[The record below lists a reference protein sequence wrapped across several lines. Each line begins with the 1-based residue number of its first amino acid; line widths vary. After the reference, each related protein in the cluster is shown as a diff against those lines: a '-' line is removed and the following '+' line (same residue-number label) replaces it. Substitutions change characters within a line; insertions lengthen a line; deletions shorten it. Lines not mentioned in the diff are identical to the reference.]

1 MIVPLVALSTLLV
14 SPAWV
19 AEQQAARAPLVI
31 LHVGD
36 RAGYDAGHMPGAQF
50 IALREL
56 SDPDAKLTLQM
67 ASVDRLRAAFQDHGV
82 GDNSRIVICFAGD
95 WVSPAAR
102 VFVALDYLGLGDHTS
117 VLDGGLAAWRAD
129 QRPIIKEV
137 PVVPRG
143 TLTPHPRPDA
153 IVDAAWVA
161 SHLRD
166 PRVAIIDARTHA
178 FYAGEMAGNYP
189 RQGHIAGAM
198 SLPFNTVT
206 EEASLRMKAE
216 AALRSL
222 FDAAGA
228 MPGGDVVTYCHIGQQ
243 ASQVYLAAR
252 LLGYRA
258 HLYDGSFEEWA
269 QRSDLPVETGSAA
282 RKP

>member
-36 RAGYDAGHMPGAQF
+36 RAGYDAGHIPGAQF
-50 IALREL
+50 IALKEL

-82 GDNSRIVICFAGD
+82 SDNSHVVIYFAGE

-258 HLYDGSFEEWA
+258 HLYDGSFEEWSS
-269 QRSDLPVETGSAA
+269 RPDLPIETASGIK
-282 RKP
+282 KP